1 MRERKERIAISID
14 PAILRRI
21 DEKAEQEGRSR
32 SNYIERVLI
41 REIGEQFTVK
51 KPFVR

>member
-1 MRERKERIAISID
+1 MGSRKDKISISID
-14 PAILRRI
+14 SVILRRI

>member
-1 MRERKERIAISID
+1 MRERKEKIAISID
-14 PAILRRI
+14 PVILKRI

-51 KPFVR
+51 KSFVR